1 MPTDIPPTPA
11 LSRLHA
17 IPAHS
22 LECVLKRHIISLQP
36 FPGTSTLPEVKQGA
50 CKELEKW
57 LELAHRYNLELDPFF
72 LRRIKDVCRK
82 GLRATSNAAATRES
96 CGEALKFALRL
107 KAAGLVRPHQASTT
121 VAIDSGQ
128 RPIQPAKARAPES
141 GRAQDAGVASGRPNS
156 GAVENE
162 RTDAEKEEEEEDQ
175 ALFKVLLSD
184 LKVDLDKTT
193 APVKVKG
200 VVMSILGT
208 LYTQYS
214 SVIAGWKRKRTFNAM
229 ETVISVQ
236 EEFLTYLDGQLNKDD
251 GMPPANDPAFACAVA
266 LHALVLRS

>member
-1 MPTDIPPTPA
+1 M
-11 LSRLHA
+11 SRLHA

-22 LECVLKRHIISLQP
+22 LECVLKRHIISLHP
-36 FPGTSTLPEVKQGA
+36 FPETSTLPDVKRDA

-57 LELAHRYNLELDPFF
+57 LELAHRFNLELDPFF
-72 LRRIKDVCRK
+72 LRRIKDVCKR

-107 KAAGLVRPHQASTT
+107 KAAGLVQPHQASTT

-128 RPIQPAKARAPES
+128 RPRQPAKE
-141 GRAQDAGVASGRPNS
+141 DAGVASGRPNS

-162 RTDAEKEEEEEDQ
+162 RTDAEKEEEDDDQ
-175 ALFKVLLSD
+175 ALFMGLLND

-193 APVKVKG
+193 AKVKVKG

-214 SVIAGWKRKRTFNAM
+214 SVIAGWERKRTFNGM
-229 ETVISVQ
+229 ETVNSVQ
-236 EEFLTYLDGQLNKDD
+236 EEFLTYLDGQLSKDD